1 MTREEEMADIRRK
14 RAELDRRYKEL
25 KVEGFVESGNA
36 RITRKTTYKYLA
48 DQEFTL
54 GYKVRFQGYR
64 GAKGGA
70 HYVTLAYGTRGEC
83 VDAIPGIIRDLQ
95 ELYDT
100 VKGECNFV

>member
-14 RAELDRRYKEL
+14 RAELDRRYREL

-36 RITRKTTYKYLA
+36 RITRKASYKYR
-48 DQEFTL
+48 QNEEFIL
-54 GYKVRFQGYR
+54 GYKVRFQGYK
-64 GAKGGA
+64 GANGGT

-83 VDAIPGIIRDLQ
+83 VDAIPQIMRDLQ
-95 ELYDT
+95 ALYDA